1 MLGLHEKNKVVGWTF
16 QVLVIVVERYNEEFQ
31 WKIVFMNNL
40 NYTKVIGFKF
50 QFSCYREEENEAS
63 AKLIIDAAAASEME
77 TLRDKYTA
85 AIEENNSLSV
95 RVQTLE
101 RERLEGDEQVSK
113 LKETVASQN
122 REVSDLLAQVIL
134 LTRTTLSSCKCWR
147 LF

>member
-1 MLGLHEKNKVVGWTF
+1 MFFRKEEKA
-16 QVLVIVVERYNEEFQ
+16 
-31 WKIVFMNNL
+31 
-40 NYTKVIGFKF
+40 
-50 QFSCYREEENEAS
+50 AS

-85 AIEENNSLSV
+85 AIEENNSLSVSNSVIDHFVVVTYLILILINFCVKV

-122 REVSDLLAQVIL
+122 REVSDLLAQVTPL
-134 LTRTTLSSCKCWR
+134 CQHRRSSLTVWLSIFLGGRVSH
-147 LF
+147 L